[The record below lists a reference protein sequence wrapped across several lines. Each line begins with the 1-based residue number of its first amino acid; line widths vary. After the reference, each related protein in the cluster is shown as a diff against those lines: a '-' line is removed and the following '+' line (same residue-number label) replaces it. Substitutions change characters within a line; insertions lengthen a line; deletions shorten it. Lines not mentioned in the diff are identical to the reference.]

1 MKVIIKGPI
10 LSRSGYGE
18 HARLVFRALR
28 SRPDKFDVY
37 ILPLEWG
44 LSNWPV
50 DVNDPETED
59 IFMCMNKMAHSDG
72 QFDLSMQVT
81 IPTEWQNM
89 ATCNIGVT
97 AGIETDKAS
106 PEWIHATNIVDRII
120 VVSNHAK
127 VGLAGSKYQHETE
140 SGEIEW
146 LKCDKEIDVIG
157 YPVKDYSNTQLDLK
171 LDTEFN
177 FLTVGQISPRK
188 NVGDLVKWFVSE
200 FKDDDVGLVVKLH
213 TNNNS
218 HIDYEQTLRKVKS
231 WTSDKDKKCK
241 VYLIHGNLS
250 DDELHSLYTHPKI
263 KAFVST
269 THGEGYGLPLFEAA
283 YTGLPVVAP
292 AWSGHVDFL
301 YAPIENEKSK
311 RVKNTPLFTK
321 IKYELKQIDEVAVWQ
336 GVLNPDTKWCF
347 PEEESYKKSLRNV
360 IDAYPSKKKDAET
373 LKAYLDSEF
382 TKENIFEQYVNV
394 ALQYESKVDEEIED
408 LFSQLSIQ

>member
-1 MKVIIKGPI
+1 MMKVIIKGPI

-283 YTGLPVVAP
+283 YSGMPIAAP
-292 AWSGHVDFL
+292 GWSGHMDFL
-301 YAPIENEKSK
+301 CINKNKSNGKVSRQTMFEKIGYDIAPIQEEAVWENVLEKDSQWCYPKEHKSK
-311 RVKNTPLFTK
+311 STMRKLYENHKAKKNTAMALKDSLFETHSEDIIQK
-321 IKYELKQIDEVAVWQ
+321 QVVDAVLKVS
-336 GVLNPDTKWCF
+336 PDT
-347 PEEESYKKSLRNV
+347 
-360 IDAYPSKKKDAET
+360 SKEWQSDINQVGT
-373 LKAYLDSEF
+373 L
-382 TKENIFEQYVNV
+382 
-394 ALQYESKVDEEIED
+394 
-408 LFSQLSIQ
+408 